1 MEGPYVQFTD
11 GSAQRITDESQLPEG
26 LATDPDL
33 AVAKIWDL
41 GELLVPVGEFLEN
54 NHTLAPSPVKEWH
67 EQVLDDVSCDSHYP
81 SKLTESFEHSK
92 FGIPLAPEFVTYYNE
107 INTTELALLYRN
119 TSIDMSQ
126 GRITIHNDGKE
137 IAYRLALDISKEGH
151 LSGPKSELWAW
162 IVSNAPEPQES
173 QRKRLRLG

>member
-1 MEGPYVQFTD
+1 MNTLK
-11 GSAQRITDESQLPEG
+11 S
-26 LATDPDL
+26 
-33 AVAKIWDL
+33 L
-41 GELLVPVGEFLEN
+41 GFLW
-54 NHTLAPSPVKEWH
+54 LR
-67 EQVLDDVSCDSHYP
+67 
-81 SKLTESFEHSK
+81 
-92 FGIPLAPEFVTYYNE
+92 FVTYYNE

-162 IVSNAPEPQES
+162 IVSNAPEPQS
-173 QRKRLRLG
+173 QENGLDWVNSILPEGVEARPSVTLRIGARMGKPEGSKPREMKPAFHSLFPVGFKVGSKRLLRDAAAKNVKIECGLKRR